1 MKLHSKI
8 LMPVLDRLKPV
19 IPKNHRVLPVCE
31 CLKMDSTGFTG
42 TNLETSIN
50 IPFPNLPEILVN
62 FQEFYEAVKSF
73 QGLFD
78 MEYTKVLDPMQASTQ
93 DGTKLEPYYIYT
105 LILSSGTQTISI
117 QGSGIEDYPVPPEFT
132 GLYRI
137 TMPEVRDMFGFCST
151 DDLKPAMNGLYVS
164 PEGIA
169 ATDAHRLI
177 VKPGITGCHPE
188 FTSCILPRD
197 SFRHLL
203 PGTII
208 DIGEYNVMIHGS
220 NRSKVICRLIDA
232 KYPDFKNVIP
242 QNNKYHI
249 SFNRS
254 ELIQV
259 VTQALKSAN
268 KTTKQ
273 VAFRFTDVCEV
284 SGIDIDYN
292 KEYKTRLDFSTETGI
307 EPMTFGINGTYF
319 LDSLK
324 VIQEPIITM
333 EVESP
338 NKAFVMR
345 SGDSIILN
353 MPVKVQEPQEA

>member
-8 LMPVLDRLKPV
+8 LLPVLDRLKPV
-19 IPKNHRVLPVCE
+19 IPKSSVLPECE
-31 CLKMDSTGFTG
+31 CLKMDSQGFSG
-42 TNLETSIN
+42 TNLETYVN

-78 MEYTKVLDPMQASTQ
+78 MELS
-93 DGTKLEPYYIYT
+93 ENT
-105 LILSSGTQTISI
+105 LVLSSGSQVIKI
-117 QGSGIEDYPVPPEFT
+117 DYSGTDDYPENPEFT

-151 DDLKPAMNGLYVS
+151 DDLNPKYTGLYVS

-177 VKPGITGCHPE
+177 SKPGITGCHPD
-188 FTSCILPRD
+188 FKGCILPRD
-197 SFRHLL
+197 SFRYLL
-203 PGTII
+203 SGTII
-208 DIGEYNVMIHGS
+208 DIGTEHIMIHGT
-220 NRSKVICRLIDA
+220 NRSKVICRLISD

-242 QNNKYHI
+242 QKNKYHV

-273 VAFRFTDVCEV
+273 VAFKFTDVCEV

-307 EPMTFGINGTYF
+307 EPMTFGINGAYF

-324 VIQEPIITM
+324 VIQEPIITI

-338 NKAFVMR
+338 NRAFVMR
-345 SGDSIILN
+345 SGDSVILN

>member
-1 MKLHSKI
+1 
-8 LMPVLDRLKPV
+8 MPVLDRLKPV
-19 IPKNHRVLPVCE
+19 IPKRSALPECE
-31 CLKMDSTGFTG
+31 CLKMDSTGFSG
-42 TNLETSIN
+42 TDLDTYIN

-78 MEYTKVLDPMQASTQ
+78 MELN
-93 DGTKLEPYYIYT
+93 ENT
-105 LILSSGTQTISI
+105 LVLSSGSQVIKI
-117 QGSGIEDYPVPPEFT
+117 DYSGIDNYPENPEFT

-169 ATDAHRLI
+169 ATDAHRMI
-177 VKPGITGCHPE
+177 VKPGITGCHPD
-188 FTSCILPRD
+188 FTGCILPRD
-197 SFRHLL
+197 SFRYLL
-203 PGTII
+203 SGTII
-208 DIGEYNVMIHGS
+208 DIGETHAMIHGP
-220 NRSKVICRLIDA
+220 NRSKVICRLISD
-232 KYPDFKNVIP
+232 KYPVYKNVIP
-242 QNNKYHI
+242 ENNPYHV

-259 VTQALKSAN
+259 LNNAIKSAN

-273 VAFRFTDVCEV
+273 VAFKFTDVCEV
-284 SGIDIDYN
+284 SSFDFDYN
-292 KEYKTRLDFSTETGI
+292 REYKTRLDFATSTGI
-307 EPMTFGINGTYF
+307 EPMYIGINGAFF

-333 EVESP
+333 EIDSP
-338 NKAFVMR
+338 SRAFVMR
-345 SGDSIILN
+345 SGSSIILN
-353 MPVKVQEPQEA
+353 MPVMIPEPEEA

>member
-19 IPKNHRVLPVCE
+19 IPKNHRTLPVCE

-62 FQEFYEAVKSF
+62 FQDFYEAVKSLA
-73 QGLFD
+73 GLFD

-93 DGTKLEPYYIYT
+93 DGTELEPYYIYT

-117 QGSGIEDYPVPPEFT
+117 QGSGIEGYPENPDFT

-151 DDLKPAMNGLYVS
+151 DDLNPKFTGLYIS

-169 ATDAHRLI
+169 ATDTHRLI
-177 VKPGITGCHPE
+177 SKPGITGCHPD
-188 FTSCILPRD
+188 FTGCILPRD

-208 DIGEYNVMIHGS
+208 DIGTEHIMIHGS
-220 NRSKVICRLIDA
+220 NRSKVICRLISD

-242 QNNKYHI
+242 QKNKYHV

-259 VTQALKSAN
+259 LNNAIKSAN
-268 KTTKQ
+268 KTTKL
-273 VAFRFTDVCEV
+273 VEFKFTDVCEV
-284 SGIDIDYN
+284 SSFDFDYN
-292 KEYKTRLDFSTETGI
+292 REYKTRLDFATSTGI
-307 EPMTFGINGTYF
+307 EPMYIGINGAFF
-319 LDSLK
+319 LDTLK
-324 VIQEPIITM
+324 VIQEPIITI
-333 EVESP
+333 ELSAP
-338 NKAFVMR
+338 NRAFVMR
-345 SGDSIILN
+345 SGDSVILN
-353 MPVKVQEPQEA
+353 MPLMVTA

>member
-19 IPKNHRVLPVCE
+19 IPKNHRLPVCE
-31 CLKMDSTGFTG
+31 CLKMDSTGFSG
-42 TNLETSIN
+42 TNLETYIN
-50 IPFPNLPEILVN
+50 IPFPGLPEILVN

-78 MEYTKVLDPMQASTQ
+78 MVISEN
-93 DGTKLEPYYIYT
+93 T
-105 LILSSGTQTISI
+105 LVLSSGSQVIKIDS
-117 QGSGIEDYPVPPEFT
+117 SGTDDFPVPPEFT

-177 VKPGITGCHPE
+177 SKPGITGCHPE
-188 FTSCILPRD
+188 FTGCILPRD
-197 SFRHLL
+197 SFRYLL

-208 DIGEYNVMIHGS
+208 DIGETHAMIHGF
-220 NRSKVICRLIDA
+220 NRSKVLCRLISDDYP
-232 KYPDFKNVIP
+232 KYKNVIP
-242 QNNKYHI
+242 QKNKYHI

-259 VTQALKSAN
+259 LNNALKSAN

-284 SGIDIDYN
+284 SGADIHYN

-307 EPMTFGINGTYF
+307 EPMTFGINGAYF

-324 VIQEPIITM
+324 VIQEPVITI

-338 NKAFVMR
+338 NRAFVMR
-345 SGDSIILN
+345 SGDSFILN
-353 MPVKVQEPQEA
+353 MPVMISEPEEA

>member
-19 IPKNHRVLPVCE
+19 IPKRSVLPECE

-42 TNLETSIN
+42 TNLETYVN
-50 IPFPNLPEILVN
+50 IPFPGLPEILVN

-73 QGLFD
+73 SGLFD
-78 MEYTKVLDPMQASTQ
+78 MELN
-93 DGTKLEPYYIYT
+93 ENT
-105 LILSSGTQTISI
+105 LVLSSGSQVIKIDT
-117 QGSGIEDYPVPPEFT
+117 SGIEDFPVPPEFT

-177 VKPGITGCHPE
+177 SKPGITGCHPD
-188 FTSCILPRD
+188 FTGCILPRD
-197 SFRHLL
+197 SFRYLL
-203 PGTII
+203 PETII
-208 DIGEYNVMIHGS
+208 DIGENHAMIHGP
-220 NRSKVICRLIDA
+220 NRSKVICRLISDR
-232 KYPDFKNVIP
+232 YPDFKNVIP
-242 QNNKYHI
+242 QKNKYHV

-259 VTQALKSAN
+259 LNNAIKSAN

-273 VAFRFTDVCEV
+273 VAFKFTDVCEV
-284 SGIDIDYN
+284 SGIDVDYN
-292 KEYKTRLDFSTETGI
+292 REYKTRLDFTTETGI
-307 EPMTFGINGTYF
+307 EPMAFGINGAYF

-333 EVESP
+333 EIESP
-338 NKAFVMR
+338 NRAFVMR
-345 SGDSIILN
+345 SGSSIILN
-353 MPVKVQEPQEA
+353 MPVMIKEVIEA

>member
-19 IPKNHRVLPVCE
+19 IPKRSVLPECE

-42 TNLETSIN
+42 TNLDTYIN
-50 IPFPNLPEILVN
+50 IPFPGLPEILVN

-73 QGLFD
+73 SGLFD
-78 MEYTKVLDPMQASTQ
+78 MEVSEDV
-93 DGTKLEPYYIYT
+93 YT
-105 LILSSGTQTISI
+105 LTLSSGTQTISI
-117 QGSGIEDYPVPPEFT
+117 QGSETDNYPVPPEFT

-177 VKPGITGCHPE
+177 VKPGITGCHPD
-188 FTSCILPRD
+188 FKGCILPRD

-208 DIGEYNVMIHGS
+208 DIGEHNVMIHGS
-220 NRSKVICRLIDA
+220 NRSKVLCRLISDR
-232 KYPDFKNVIP
+232 YPDFKNVIP

-284 SGIDIDYN
+284 SGVDIHYN
-292 KEYKTRLDFSTETGI
+292 KEYKTRLDFATSTGI
-307 EPMTFGINGTYF
+307 EPMYIGINGGFF
-319 LDSLK
+319 LDTLK

-333 EVESP
+333 EIDSP
-338 NKAFVMR
+338 SRAFVMR
-345 SGDSIILN
+345 SGSSIILN
-353 MPVKVQEPQEA
+353 MPVMISEPEEA

>member
-1 MKLHSKI
+1 
-8 LMPVLDRLKPV
+8 MPVLDRLKPV
-19 IPKNHRVLPVCE
+19 IPKNHRILPVCE
-31 CLKMDSTGFTG
+31 CLKMDSTGFSG
-42 TNLETSIN
+42 TDLETYVN

-78 MEYTKVLDPMQASTQ
+78 MELN
-93 DGTKLEPYYIYT
+93 ENT
-105 LILSSGTQTISI
+105 LVLSSGSQIIKIDT
-117 QGSGIEDYPVPPEFT
+117 SGTEDYPENPEFT

-177 VKPGITGCHPE
+177 TKPGITGCHPD
-188 FTSCILPRD
+188 FTGCILPRD

-208 DIGEYNVMIHGS
+208 DIGEHNAVIHGA
-220 NRSKVICRLIDA
+220 NRSKVICRLISDR
-232 KYPDFKNVIP
+232 YPDFKNVIP
-242 QNNKYHI
+242 QKNKYHV

-259 VTQALKSAN
+259 LNNALKSAN

-273 VAFRFTDVCEV
+273 VAFKFTDICEV
-284 SGIDIDYN
+284 SSFDFDYN
-292 KEYKTRLDFSTETGI
+292 KEYKTRLDFATSTGI
-307 EPMTFGINGTYF
+307 EPMYIGINGAFF
-319 LDSLK
+319 LDTLK
-324 VIQEPIITM
+324 VIQEPIITI
-333 EVESP
+333 ELSAP
-338 NKAFVMR
+338 NRAFVMR
-345 SGDSIILN
+345 SGDRVILN
-353 MPVKVQEPQEA
+353 MPVMIKEPTEA

>member
-19 IPKNHRVLPVCE
+19 IPKNHRILPVCE
-31 CLKMDSTGFTG
+31 CLKMDSTGFSG
-42 TNLETSIN
+42 TDLETSIN

-78 MEYTKVLDPMQASTQ
+78 MELN
-93 DGTKLEPYYIYT
+93 ENT
-105 LILSSGTQTISI
+105 LVLSSGSQIIKIDT
-117 QGSGIEDYPVPPEFT
+117 SGTEDYPENPEFT

-177 VKPGITGCHPE
+177 TKPGITGCHPD
-188 FTSCILPRD
+188 FTGCILPRD

-208 DIGEYNVMIHGS
+208 DIGEHNAVIHGA
-220 NRSKVICRLIDA
+220 NRSKVICRLISDR
-232 KYPDFKNVIP
+232 YPDFKNVIP
-242 QNNKYHI
+242 QKNKYHV

-259 VTQALKSAN
+259 LNNALKSAN

-273 VAFRFTDVCEV
+273 VAFKFTDICEV
-284 SGIDIDYN
+284 SSFDFDYN
-292 KEYKTRLDFSTETGI
+292 KEYKTRLDFATSTGI
-307 EPMTFGINGTYF
+307 EPMYIGINGAFF
-319 LDSLK
+319 LDTLK
-324 VIQEPIITM
+324 VIQEPIITI
-333 EVESP
+333 ELSAP
-338 NKAFVMR
+338 NRAFVMR
-345 SGDSIILN
+345 SGDRVILN
-353 MPVKVQEPQEA
+353 MPVMIKEPTEA